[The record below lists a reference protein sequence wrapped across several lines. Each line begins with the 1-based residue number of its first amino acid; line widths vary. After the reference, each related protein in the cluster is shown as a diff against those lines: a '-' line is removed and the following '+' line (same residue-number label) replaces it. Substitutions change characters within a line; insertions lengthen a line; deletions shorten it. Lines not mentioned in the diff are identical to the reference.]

1 MIFETTTFGTVSK
14 FFSNLRVDLEAK
26 NEIVNFFGFSKPS
39 AKILVSWLQHLNLV
53 RNICAHH
60 SRLFSRSFVIK
71 PMIPMRQPA
80 KWVKAWPSQD
90 RLFPSVCIITYL
102 LDICAPDYD
111 FREKIKTVISK
122 FRTTQLPSMGFPE
135 DWDKEPLFY

>member
-1 MIFETTTFGTVSK
+1 
-14 FFSNLRVDLEAK
+14 
-26 NEIVNFFGFSKPS
+26 
-39 AKILVSWLQHLNLV
+39 
-53 RNICAHH
+53 
-60 SRLFSRSFVIK
+60 
-71 PMIPMRQPA
+71 MIPMRQPA

-122 FRTTQLPSMGFPE
+122 FRRGQLPSMGFPD